1 MNRVL
6 FFSFL
11 FLLFALPSFC
21 QEVVVFAD
29 DRSLTVKSHRE
40 KEGFVYLQLP
50 EGEIAVP
57 KKQIKEIRQE
67 KASFQPTSTVEP
79 KGLSPELPQKPA
91 ISDRRKPPQLLRN
104 VISKSQP
111 NPKVENEDD
120 DDEAEGDDEDD
131 DDDAESPPPSVE
143 EQKPRPLM
151 PMKIGDA
158 PGSERAPRLGP
169 AIRKR

>member
-6 FFSFL
+6 FLSFL

-57 KKQIKEIRQE
+57 KKQIKEIRKETGSILQ
-67 KASFQPTSTVEP
+67 ASTIEP
-79 KGLSPELPQKPA
+79 KGFSQEPPTKPD
-91 ISDRRKPPQLLRN
+91 IGDRKKPPQLLRN
-104 VISKSQP
+104 VISKRQLE
-111 NPKVENEDD
+111 PKAANDDENDNAEGNDDDD
-120 DDEAEGDDEDD
+120 DDE
-131 DDDAESPPPSVE
+131 PPPPTTDES
-143 EQKPRPLM
+143 KPKPIM
-151 PMKIGDA
+151 PMRFSDA
-158 PGSERAPRLGP
+158 PDSERAPRLGP
-169 AIRKR
+169 VGRKR